1 MLLNKLR
8 LVLVGLIASVSFLFC
23 MDFESDKFIQDS
35 TKNNIIDTQIALVL
49 R

>member
-8 LVLVGLIASVSFLFC
+8 LVLIGLIGSVSFLFY
-23 MDFESDKFIQDS
+23 MSFESNNFIQES
-35 TKNNIIDTQIALVL
+35 TKNNTIDTRISLVI

>member
-8 LVLVGLIASVSFLFC
+8 LVLIGLIASVSFLFC

-35 TKNNIIDTQIALVL
+35 TKNNMLDTQIALIL

>member
-35 TKNNIIDTQIALVL
+35 TKNNTIDTQIALVL